1 MTRIEAAGYERGELS
16 LLTAPSLFG
25 EPKMVIFLGTEAMND
40 DFQRDIGDY
49 FEHPEPDV
57 TVLLHHRKGS
67 RGLGVLR
74 KAKAAGAVTVACE
87 PLKNDAQKLSF
98 VSQEVKRAKRQIT
111 RDAAQHLVDVLG
123 SDLAE
128 MAGALSALMADVQ
141 GRITIEHVRT
151 YYGMQIEADSF
162 DVVGA
167 AVAGNAQ
174 QAITL
179 VRHAFAAGAKEP
191 AIIGALAAK
200 LRTMAKAQLLA
211 SGEFTAAD
219 LGINPRQLPFVRQ
232 ELRSWSAEG
241 LARAIIAV
249 AAADQEV
256 KGGSRDP
263 QFAVERAL
271 LRVAFYG
278 APRRR

>member
-1 MTRIEAAGYERGELS
+1 
-16 LLTAPSLFG
+16 
-25 EPKMVIFLGTEAMND
+25 MVIFEGTEAMND
-40 DFQRDIGDY
+40 DFQRDFVEY
-49 FEHPEPDV
+49 LQRPEEGV
-57 TVLLHHRKGS
+57 IILICHAKGS

-74 KAKAAGAVTVACE
+74 KAKDAGAITVACD
-87 PLKNDAQKLSF
+87 PLKNDAQKIAF
-98 VSQEVKRAKRQIT
+98 VTNEVKGARRQIT
-111 RDAAQHLVDVLG
+111 RDAVGHLVDVLG
-123 SDLAE
+123 GDLAE
-128 MAGALSALMADVQ
+128 LAGATTALLADVE
-141 GRITIEHVRT
+141 GRITIDDVRT
-151 YYGMQIEADSF
+151 YYGMAIEADSF

-167 AVAGNAQ
+167 AVAGNAE

-200 LRTMAKAQLLA
+200 LRTMAKVSLLS
-211 SGEFTAAD
+211 SGDVSVGD
-219 LGINPRQLPFVRQ
+219 LGINPRQLPYVRQ
-232 ELRSWSAEG
+232 ELRSWTPEG
-241 LARAIIAV
+241 LARAIVAV

-278 APRRR
+278 RARR